1 MYAKEPVLD
10 SRQSDT
16 RDDIDMMTGRNF
28 APYVQNF

>member
-16 RDDIDMMTGRNF
+16 RDDIDMKMGRNF
-28 APYVQNF
+28 VQYVQNF